1 MKRRMN
7 MKKSTRTLAAILM
20 SAALTASACA
30 LTAMPVF
37 AESYTITIQKQE
49 GSNDKATHTYEAYQ
63 VFKGKLNGTG
73 ADAVLSDIDWG
84 SGVNGAALLTAL
96 QETTK
101 FGDPSPFASCTTAA
115 AVAKVIDAWENDTAN
130 VQILA
135 DIINANLSSP
145 TIAGTAGNTTL
156 TASAPGYYFI
166 KDKDKTLDGAE
177 NGAYTDFI
185 LKVVDSVTITPKE
198 DVPTITKKIL
208 ENSALK
214 EANTASVGD
223 TVNFQLDSTVPDMSA
238 YNKYYYVINDIMCG
252 GLTFDSST
260 VKVYI
265 DNMETPITSG
275 NYEVQTGADAK
286 VGETQYSFQ
295 IVMKNFKGNYGDKT
309 GRPIKVTYSAK
320 LNKDAD
326 RTDAGNPNTVNL
338 TYSNNPNHEYK
349 GENEPSGTPEDG
361 DVTGKTPDSTTKTYT
376 TSLMLKKIDGDKKTA
391 LENAKFRL
399 TGSGVN
405 EVIITKVSDF
415 VADANGTYYMLKD
428 ETFTLTAPTDET
440 QDKYASTT
448 VKYKLNTSTTTHS
461 GTGAES
467 YVEGIT
473 DKKGILTFAGLGAGT
488 YTLSETEAPNGYNK
502 LANDIEIEITAN
514 PTLQGPNWEVKK
526 DNVLLTQPNG
536 IYEFT
541 VENNMG
547 ATLPST
553 GGIGTTIFYVV
564 GGSLIAGAVVLF
576 ITKKRMGASD
586 DK

>member
-1 MKRRMN
+1 

-37 AESYTITIQKQE
+37 AADYTITIQKQE

-73 ADAVLSDIDWG
+73 DDAVLSDITWG
-84 SGVNGAALLTAL
+84 SGVDGAALLTAL
-96 QETTK
+96 QESDK
-101 FGDPSPFASCTTAA
+101 FGETNPFASCTTAD
-115 AVAKVIDAWENDTAN
+115 AVAKVIDKWENNTAY
-130 VQILA
+130 VQSLA
-135 DIINANLSSP
+135 DIINANLSNTP

-156 TASAPGYYFI
+156 TTSDPGYYFI
-166 KDKDKTLDGAE
+166 KDQDGTLDGAE

-208 ENSALK
+208 ENSTLK

-238 YNKYYYVINDIMCG
+238 YNKYYYVINDIMCE

-275 NYEVQTGADAK
+275 NYEVQTGDDAM

-309 GRPIKVTYSAK
+309 GCPIKVTYSAK

-349 GENEPSGTPEDG
+349 GENEPSGTPGDG

-376 TSLMLKKIDGDKKTA
+376 TSLMLKKIDGDQKTA
-391 LENAKFRL
+391 LANAKFKL
-399 TGSGVN
+399 IGSGVN
-405 EVIITKVSDF
+405 EVIITKITDF
-415 VADANGTYYMLKD
+415 VADENGIYYKLKD
-428 ETFTLTAPTDET
+428 GTFTLTKPTTET
-440 QDKYASTT
+440 ADQYDSTT

-461 GTGAES
+461 GEGESS
-467 YVEGIT
+467 YVEGTT
-473 DKKGILTFAGLGAGT
+473 DAGGILTFAGLGAGS

-502 LANDIEIEITAN
+502 LANDIEIEIKAT
-514 PTLQGPNWEVKK
+514 PTLEGPNWEVKK
-526 DNVLLTQPNG
+526 DNELLTQPTG

-564 GGSLIAGAVVLF
+564 GGSLIVGAVILF
-576 ITKKRMGASD
+576 ITKKRMGESD